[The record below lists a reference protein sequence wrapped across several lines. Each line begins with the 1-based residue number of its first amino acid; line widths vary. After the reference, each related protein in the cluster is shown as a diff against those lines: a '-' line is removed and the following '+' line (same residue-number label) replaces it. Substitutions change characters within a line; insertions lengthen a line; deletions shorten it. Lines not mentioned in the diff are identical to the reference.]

1 MPLVVDGTET
11 VAFGHILLQLRQAG
25 GYAFGHV
32 DYIAVGHRRYGDADG
47 RKAVHLHAAAGRTDI
62 ALADSSQL
70 TQAEIR
76 AVARGDGQVLEFFER
91 REASCRINAQ
101 AVMGRLNSSGIN
113 DAVLAV
119 EGGGDVGHRQPA
131 GSEQ

>member
-11 VAFGHILLQLRQAG
+11 IAFGHILLQLRQAG

-32 DYIAVGHRRYGDADG
+32 DYVAVGHRRYGDADG
-47 RKAVHLHAAAGRTDI
+47 RETVHLHAAAGRTDI

-101 AVMGRLNSSGIN
+101 AVMGRLDGAGIN

-119 EGGGDVGHRQPA
+119 EGGGDVSHHQPA